1 MSHQLSLP
9 RQLLARSVAT
19 RAIIQI
25 FARTGFVF
33 SLFGVAAS
41 LFGCNSSRDGF
52 PLPITTVSAPVAM
65 NLYPVDGTASN
76 PARLFI
82 FVTAVGSHAVRMP
95 LAFDTGSSGITLN
108 ALTIFPNTIVTSNG
122 FNFGGGES
130 LISYNG
136 ITVTPM
142 QGTRTYGGSTGRTE
156 IGNLGFATVT
166 FGDTRSLLTTQTMPV
181 FLYYAIQSNQVPP
194 QTLTAETQ
202 DGWFGVNGAP
212 DLTKLGGSTSN
223 APECTQSATGNC
235 WVASV
240 FDYLKYASGID
251 AGFSLGPLQLQTCD
265 ITSAGNCTP
274 SPALTVGL
282 SSSSAGGFTTE
293 MLPCPPLNYTGPS
306 TINGVSV
313 CQAYV
318 SGTTVSVTGSTDEA
332 FSQSVIFDTGTPY
345 FALNI
350 PSDKPVP
357 TTVDS
362 FGLTT
367 PSGFMYTAS
376 NGSDVSAV
384 HVQQSSSGSV
394 IGLGYFETNSL
405 LIDLTKGIQG
415 WK

>member
-1 MSHQLSLP
+1 
-9 RQLLARSVAT
+9 
-19 RAIIQI
+19 
-25 FARTGFVF
+25 
-33 SLFGVAAS
+33 
-41 LFGCNSSRDGF
+41 
-52 PLPITTVSAPVAM
+52 
-65 NLYPVDGTASN
+65 
-76 PARLFI
+76 
-82 FVTAVGSHAVRMP
+82 
-95 LAFDTGSSGITLN
+95 
-108 ALTIFPNTIVTSNG
+108 
-122 FNFGGGES
+122 
-130 LISYNG
+130 
-136 ITVTPM
+136 
-142 QGTRTYGGSTGRTE
+142 
-156 IGNLGFATVT
+156 
-166 FGDTRSLLTTQTMPV
+166 
-181 FLYYAIQSNQVPP
+181 
-194 QTLTAETQ
+194 
-202 DGWFGVNGAP
+202 
-212 DLTKLGGSTSN
+212 
-223 APECTQSATGNC
+223 
-235 WVASV
+235 
-240 FDYLKYASGID
+240 
-251 AGFSLGPLQLQTCD
+251 
-265 ITSAGNCTP
+265 
-274 SPALTVGL
+274 
-282 SSSSAGGFTTE
+282 
-293 MLPCPPLNYTGPS
+293 LNYTGPS